1 MPGKH
6 TLAAHKKQSI
16 AEKPDEHKSHARHPV
31 SCATASARR
40 GRHPMLFDQRFDRC
54 DQRAQRLASMGD
66 RVLLGRLHFGGREL
80 FAGVDRTLRLIVRH
94 KQRIVA
100 ETVGTHR
107 DCKCSITVFSSAGAS
122 VDTEFGHSTFGC
134 YHCYSME
141 EYRVRN
147 DFLPFRIGKGSGRTV

>member
-80 FAGVDRTLRLIVRH
+80 FAGIDRTLRLIVHVLECKKMPSQTPMEGQPRMY
-94 KQRIVA
+94 
-100 ETVGTHR
+100 VGEIL
-107 DCKCSITVFSSAGAS
+107 KAFV
-122 VDTEFGHSTFGC
+122 
-134 YHCYSME
+134 
-141 EYRVRN
+141 
-147 DFLPFRIGKGSGRTV
+147 K

>member
-31 SCATASARR
+31 SRATASARR

-54 DQRAQRLASMGD
+54 DQRAQRLATMGD

-94 KQRIVA
+94 KQRNRWRRA
-100 ETVGTHR
+100 GHAAARPAFRRLRRFRWRSCTAYHHPHRPSCALLARPARRRSGTVR
-107 DCKCSITVFSSAGAS
+107 CACCR
-122 VDTEFGHSTFGC
+122 GC
-134 YHCYSME
+134 
-141 EYRVRN
+141 R
-147 DFLPFRIGKGSGRTV
+147 PAA